1 MININKRV
9 SGITTMTSF
18 RIYRAVNNKNI
29 EYLEDICILLD
40 IYVIADPRK
49 KTLFVIFDFHLCHPV
64 NIKLG

>member
-1 MININKRV
+1 
-9 SGITTMTSF
+9 MTSF

-49 KTLFVIFDFHLCHPV
+49 KTLFVIFDFHLRHSV